1 MTANNITTM
10 PKMELRETLRR
21 FVWLVGM
28 LAVIAAVTE
37 LTHASFGRVIEQRQ
51 ESIRLLPTG
60 PTMLVAR

>member
-1 MTANNITTM
+1 MTANHMTTM

-37 LTHASFGRVIEQRQ
+37 VTHVSFGRMIEQRQ
-51 ESIRLLPTG
+51 ESIRLTPDATS
-60 PTMLVAR
+60 MLVAR